1 VNLTNVTREM
11 NEWDDDEDG
20 TFEVVD
26 ELLFD
31 EIVDEGFPSVAPP
44 APGDGFTRLVALLE
58 EVARRAAGDGAA
70 FAVQGVLLAS
80 PEARGWQRVL
90 CGECDDLSECG
101 ALALDEWC
109 AGIVARAVGNVSRAD
124 GLRRELRR
132 RGVAAFG
139 WLEDAA

>member
-1 VNLTNVTREM
+1 M
-11 NEWDDDEDG
+11 NEWDDDDYG

-44 APGDGFTRLVALLE
+44 PPPDGFTRLVALLE
-58 EVARRAAGDGAA
+58 EVARGAGGEGSS
-70 FAVQGVLLAS
+70 FAVRGVIDAS
-80 PEARGWQRVL
+80 PEANGWQRVL
-90 CGECDDLSECG
+90 RGECDDLSECG

-109 AGIVARAVGNVSRAD
+109 AGIVARAVGNVARAD